1 MQPNESAGR
10 FIMSRVSNGTYF
22 LESALDFLFSFR
34 GRRTAQFEHVVVTGG
49 TERPETSRLWVMAR
63 SSRRYPSLQQSA
75 GGVSQAICDPVG
87 MPRARSLL
95 LCLVAAVVVAMVLR
109 MNLSDDSTGGPENL
123 TPAADLTK
131 ARVRDISQG
140 DNALAV
146 ELTVVDSGGVV
157 VLLKIFR

>member
-1 MQPNESAGR
+1 
-10 FIMSRVSNGTYF
+10 
-22 LESALDFLFSFR
+22 
-34 GRRTAQFEHVVVTGG
+34 
-49 TERPETSRLWVMAR
+49 MAR

-146 ELTVVDSGGVV
+146 ELTVVVW
-157 VLLKIFR
+157 